1 MLTDF
6 DRRVAVITGAG
17 SGFGREF
24 ARLGHRLG
32 MRLVLADIQQD
43 ALDATV
49 TELRAAGAELIAERV
64 DVSVGEDVER
74 LARRSREAFG
84 QVDLLFNNAGVGQGG
99 LIWENTVADWS
110 WVLGV
115 NLWGVIHGMRAFI
128 PGMLAQGT
136 PGHVVNTASV
146 AGLLSPP
153 LMGVYNVSKHAVV
166 AATETLYHDL
176 RSVKAAIGC
185 SVLCPA
191 FVPTGIHASERNRP
205 DGPAAQVLTES
216 QRVARESLEKAVTSG
231 RIGSDEVARI
241 TFDAIREDRFYILTH
256 PKILGSIALR
266 HEDIGLMRNPS
277 DPYTYKPGVAAR
289 SGEAGR
295 G

>member
-1 MLTDF
+1 MLTEF

-49 TELRAAGAELIAERV
+49 AELRAAGADLIAERV
-64 DVSVGEDVER
+64 DVSIGADVER
-74 LARRSREAFG
+74 LARRAGEAFR
-84 QVDLLFNNAGVGQGG
+84 QVDLLFNNAGVGHGG
-99 LIWENTVADWS
+99 LIWENSVRDWE

-115 NLWGVIHGMRAFI
+115 NVWGVIHGLRNFV
-128 PGMLAQGT
+128 PTMLKQGT

-146 AGLLSPP
+146 AGLLSAPM
-153 LMGVYNVSKHAVV
+153 MGVYNVSKHAVV
-166 AATETLYHDL
+166 TATETLYHDL
-176 RSVKAAIGC
+176 KIVEAKIGC

-191 FVPTGIHASERNRP
+191 FVATGIDASQRNRP
-205 DGPAAQVLTES
+205 PALDNDAAPTAS
-216 QRVARESLEKAVTSG
+216 QRLAEQTLQKAVRSG
-231 RIGSDEVARI
+231 RVSAAAVAET

-256 PKILGSIALR
+256 PKILGSVGLR
-266 HEDIGLMRNPS
+266 HEDIATLRNPS
-277 DPYTYKPGVAAR
+277 DPYTYKPGVAKR
-289 SGEAGR
+289 NLP
-295 G
+295 